1 MVDKAKIIRRVGEEK
16 IVSGKKRR
24 LIGLVKCQGCG
35 TEIRSDEDLSE
46 VGYVKTKRGS
56 DLFFHRRCRDQIW
69 KSRIPQ

>member
-16 IVSGKKRR
+16 TVLGKKRR

-46 VGYVKTKRGS
+46 VEYVKTKRGS

-69 KSRIPQ
+69 KSKVPQ